1 MNLTTSKSRQG
12 LLPRIKQSV
21 NTSMMKELEELEKNN
36 AQLRKNMDTY
46 IYKNKIL
53 AKRLKELKII
63 QYNNKSQL
71 KNEKKIQE
79 KKEKIKEI
87 EAKIEKVKYMYA
99 NSLLEHERQDLLIK
113 ICKRNKTNNEEKIPE
128 LVQEC
133 NNFKKMIKIE
143 S

>member
-1 MNLTTSKSRQG
+1 MTLNPDAKKPSESRLNPSPFITENNELNNTTLNQSQSCMNLLSKKRKASNEINESMNLATSKSRQG

-21 NTSMMKELEELEKNN
+21 NTSMMKQLEELQKNN
-36 AQLRKNMDTY
+36 AIIRKNVDTY

-79 KKEKIKEI
+79 KKEKI
-87 EAKIEKVKYMYA
+87 
-99 NSLLEHERQDLLIK
+99 R
-113 ICKRNKTNNEEKIPE
+113 
-128 LVQEC
+128 
-133 NNFKKMIKIE
+133 
-143 S
+143 

>member
-1 MNLTTSKSRQG
+1 MNLSTSKSRQG

>member
-1 MNLTTSKSRQG
+1 
-12 LLPRIKQSV
+12 
-21 NTSMMKELEELEKNN
+21 MKELEELEKNN

-99 NSLLEHERQDLLIK
+99 NSLLEHERQHLLIK

>member
-1 MNLTTSKSRQG
+1 
-12 LLPRIKQSV
+12 
-21 NTSMMKELEELEKNN
+21 MKELEELEKNN